1 MDFLDKAFQKQK
13 VNIIIEFSTFELV
26 LAPIISLNRRF
37 NFFRPN
43 LPNRVFV
50 V

>member
-1 MDFLDKAFQKQK
+1 MDFLDKAFQKQ

-37 NFFRPN
+37 NFFGPK